1 MKKLIPIILIL
12 MIVLTSVV
20 TASNGDIDEEPRMVV
35 TLTEMLD
42 SFVKERMAYHEVEYY
57 AVWLNEEFPKGND
70 FKNDPLIKKLYY
82 DSETNKY
89 NIPDYY
95 YFDVIFTSTLYSWT
109 YDNVYKEDNLM
120 PYDYILYWYRYY
132 PSTGEYVYYMV
143 ASGFLIMNYGP
154 ELLFT
159 NIPNSPH
166 GKYEIG
172 QYTILNPKGN
182 YNYWGSGVEINH
194 EIKLFDLGQVKL
206 MIADKYIEGF
216 NNGYDKG
223 EEAGLNAV
231 LTDNEIYWEGY
242 DYGYGK
248 GYDGGFRDGQTT
260 TDETTRNILAFG
272 GNVLGSIFSFIL
284 YVTTEIELFGIRLI
298 DIMVAIAVIA
308 IIVFVLKIVRG

>member
-35 TLTEMLD
+35 TLTGMLD

-57 AVWLNEEFPKGND
+57 AVWLNEEFPKGNN

-82 DSETNKY
+82 DSETKKY

-95 YFDVIFTSTLYSWT
+95 YFDVVFTGSLYSWT
-109 YDNVYKEDNLM
+109 YQFSTDDLFPNDG
-120 PYDYILYWYRYY
+120 ILYHYRYY

-143 ASGFLIMNYGP
+143 ASGFIINNYGL
-154 ELLFT
+154 ELMFT

-166 GKYEIG
+166 GIYKIG

-194 EIKLFDLGQVKL
+194 EIKLFDLAQVKL
-206 MIADKYIEGF
+206 LIGDKYIEGF
-216 NNGYDKG
+216 NNGYEKG
-223 EEAGLNAV
+223 EEAGLKTV
-231 LTDNEIYWEGY
+231 LNDSEIYWKGY
-242 DYGYGK
+242 DYGVGK
-248 GYDGGFRDGQTT
+248 GYDDGFRDGQTT

>member
-1 MKKLIPIILIL
+1 MKRLIPIILIL
-12 MIVLTSVV
+12 MILLVSVV
-20 TASNGDIDEEPRMVV
+20 SASNGDIDEEPRIVITM
-35 TLTEMLD
+35 TEKLE
-42 SFVKERMAYHEVEYY
+42 SFIRERLAYHDVEYY

-70 FKNDPLIKKLYY
+70 FKNDPLISRFYY
-82 DSETNKY
+82 DRVTTMYS
-89 NIPDYY
+89 IPEYY
-95 YFDVIFTSTLYSWT
+95 YFDVVFTGSLYSWT
-109 YDNVYKEDNLM
+109 YDSVQKKDDLFPNDG
-120 PYDYILYWYRYY
+120 ILYCYRYY
-132 PSTGEYVYYMV
+132 PTTGEYVYYMV
-143 ASGFLIMNYGP
+143 ASGFIIYNYGP
-154 ELLFT
+154 ELMFT

-166 GKYEIG
+166 GVYEIG

-182 YNYWGSGVEINH
+182 YNYWGYMVLINH
-194 EIKLFDLGQVKL
+194 EIKLYDLEQVKL
-206 MIADKYIEGF
+206 IMTDKYLEGY
-216 NNGYDKG
+216 NDGYEKG

-231 LTDNEIYWEGY
+231 LNDNEIYWKGY

-298 DIMVAIAVIA
+298 DVMVAIAVIA